1 MQRPGKIA
9 IPLFILYFLI
19 SALTYV
25 FWKQMDRNHIDV
37 AVVRLANT
45 ILLLISLGSLFL
57 QMKAMKNPNPHAF
70 VRGVMTSLILK
81 MLVCVAAVFI
91 YHATSGDAFNKRAV
105 FISLF
110 LYLAYLA
117 VEGSV
122 LTKLN
127 RNKDA

>member
-1 MQRPGKIA
+1 
-9 IPLFILYFLI
+9 
-19 SALTYV
+19 
-25 FWKQMDRNHIDV
+25 
-37 AVVRLANT
+37 
-45 ILLLISLGSLFL
+45 
-57 QMKAMKNPNPHAF
+57 MKAMKTPIRMRLSGGDDFP
-70 VRGVMTSLILK
+70 ILK